1 MSVTHAASANPNT
14 VFDPARVIEVDPG
27 VCYAGAWANVS
38 LTHWV
43 SRGTVSAVECVGRV
57 GAELRAQYPMG
68 TSAVHLIREGAGL
81 PTSEVREGL
90 VKLMNEKVERRGC
103 VGIVVGGAGFWAS
116 AIRGLITG
124 LRSAST
130 REYPLKLAGSID
142 ELVSWLPEPHFK
154 RTTVALDRAELA
166 RALQAASQWLPE

>member
-1 MSVTHAASANPNT
+1 MA
-14 VFDPARVIEVDPG
+14 FDPARIIEVDPG
-27 VCYAGAWANVS
+27 TCCAGAWANVT
-38 LTHWV
+38 LTHWL
-43 SRGTVSAVECVGRV
+43 SRGTLSAVERVASV

-81 PTSEVREGL
+81 PTPEVREGL

-116 AIRGLITG
+116 AIRGLVTG
-124 LRSAST
+124 LRAASS

-142 ELVSWLPEPHFK
+142 EIVSWLPEPHYK
-154 RTTVALDRAELA
+154 RTGIALDPAEFA
-166 RALQAASQWLPE
+166 RALQAASEWQA